1 MIFPLVAEA
10 TEYDFKSELERDK
23 PISWL
28 KSVSAF
34 ANGIGGTLFF
44 GVGNDGKI
52 IGLKDAQSD
61 AEFISRRIKDRIT
74 PLPNFILTSHFEND
88 KSVLTLEVK
97 AGRSTPYYYSADG
110 RKTAYVRIGNESVP
124 APDHILNELILK
136 GTNRT
141 FDAISTEHKKEDY
154 SFTLLEAT
162 YLQRT
167 RLRFEQTD
175 YHSFGLITDDKFLT
189 RAGSLLTDQHIVY
202 NSRIF
207 CTRWNGLKKGS
218 IFDDALDD
226 REYEGNLI
234 YLLGNGCD
242 FIKNNTK
249 VRFEK
254 TAAGRIDKPDYSDL
268 AVIEILV
275 NALIHRD
282 YLIIG
287 SEIHIDI
294 YDDRLEVSSPG
305 GMFNGK
311 MIQEQEIDKLKSE
324 RRNPIIAD
332 LFHRMRYMERRG
344 SGLNKIVEE
353 TQKLP
358 GYDERF
364 MPAFYSTISS
374 FTVILKNVN
383 YSESQ
388 TENRVS
394 DGGINGGLKR
404 GINGGL
410 CEAQQKIIALLLENP
425 MITTQTIAD
434 SLNLTRRKVEYHISQ
449 LKESGFVERE
459 GAKKNGRWIVRSIRA
474 APGPA
479 HTGTRKATPTARK
492 AASPLEI

>member
-1 MIFPLVAEA
+1 MILSLIAEA
-10 TEYDFKSELERDK
+10 TECDFKSALERDK
-23 PISWL
+23 PVSWL

-44 GVGNDGKI
+44 GVDNDGKPV
-52 IGLKDAQSD
+52 GLTNTQSD
-61 AEFISRRIKDRIT
+61 TEFISRRIKDRIT
-74 PLPNFILTSHFEND
+74 PLPDFILTPHSESN

-97 AGRSTPYYYSADG
+97 AGRNTPYYYSADG
-110 RKTAYVRIGNESVP
+110 IKRAYVRIGNESVP

-141 FDAISTEHKKEDY
+141 FDAITTEHKKDDY

-162 YLQRT
+162 YRQRT
-167 RLRFEQTD
+167 RLRFEPTD
-175 YHSFGLITDDKFLT
+175 YHSFGLANEEKYLT
-189 RAGSLLTDQHIVY
+189 RSGSLLTDQHIVY
-202 NSRIF
+202 NSRLF

-218 IFDDALDD
+218 VFDDALDD

-254 TAAGRIDKPDYSDL
+254 TATGRIDKPDYSDL
-268 AVIEILV
+268 AIIEILV

-311 MIQEQEIDKLKSE
+311 AIQEQEIDKLKSE

-358 GYDERF
+358 GYADRF
-364 MPAFYSTISS
+364 MPVFYSTVSS
-374 FTVILKNVN
+374 FTAILKNVN
-383 YSESQ
+383 YNANQ
-388 TENRVS
+388 AENHVS

-404 GINGGL
+404 GLNGGL
-410 CEAQQKIIALLLENP
+410 NETQQKIIVLISDNP
-425 MITTQTIAD
+425 AITTQAIAD
-434 SLNLTRRKVEYHISQ
+434 SLNLTRRKVDYHISQ
-449 LKESGFVERE
+449 LKKSGIVERE
-459 GAKKNGRWIVRSIRA
+459 GAKKNGRWIVKQ
-474 APGPA
+474 P
-479 HTGTRKATPTARK
+479 
-492 AASPLEI
+492 

>member
-1 MIFPLVAEA
+1 MIFALTAEA
-10 TEYDFKSELERDK
+10 TECDFKSELERDK

-44 GVGNDGKI
+44 GIDNDSNP
-52 IGLKDAQSD
+52 IGLSDTQSD

-74 PLPNFILTSHFEND
+74 PLPDFILTPHTEKG

-97 AGRSTPYYYSADG
+97 AGRNTPYYYSADG
-110 RKTAYVRIGNESVP
+110 IKRAYVRIGNESVP

-141 FDAISTEHKKEDY
+141 FDAITTEHKKDDY

-162 YLQRT
+162 YRQRT
-167 RLRFEQTD
+167 RLQFAPTD
-175 YHSFGLITDDKFLT
+175 YHSFGLVTDDKFLT

-202 NSRIF
+202 NSRLF

-254 TAAGRIDKPDYSDL
+254 TATGRIDKPDYSDL

-294 YDDRLEVSSPG
+294 YDDRLEISSPG

-311 MIQEQEIDKLKSE
+311 MIQEQEIDTLKSE

-332 LFHRMRYMERRG
+332 IFHRMRYMERRG

-353 TQKLP
+353 TKKLP
-358 GYDERF
+358 GYDDKF
-364 MPAFYSTISS
+364 IPTFYSTVSS
-374 FTVILKNVN
+374 FTAILKNVN
-383 YSESQ
+383 YAANQ
-388 TENRVS
+388 TEHPNS

-404 GINGGL
+404 GLNGGL
-410 CEAQQKIIALLLENP
+410 NETQQRIISLVLEKP
-425 MITTQTIAD
+425 MITTQVIAD
-434 SLNLTRRKVEYHISQ
+434 SLNFTRRKVDYHINQ
-449 LKESGFVERE
+449 LKKAGLVERE
-459 GAKKNGRWIVRSIRA
+459 GAKKNGRWIVN
-474 APGPA
+474 
-479 HTGTRKATPTARK
+479 TPIICNK
-492 AASPLEI
+492 EYMGCGK

>member
-1 MIFPLVAEA
+1 MIFSLIAEA
-10 TEYDFKSELERDK
+10 TECDFKSKLERDK
-23 PISWL
+23 PVSWL
-28 KSVSAF
+28 KSVGAF

-44 GVGNDGKI
+44 GVGNDGKP
-52 IGLKDAQSD
+52 IGLSDAQSD
-61 AEFISRRIKDRIT
+61 AEYVSRRIKDRIT
-74 PLPNFILTSHFEND
+74 PLPDFILTPHFENG
-88 KSVLTLEVK
+88 KTVLTLEVK

-110 RKTAYVRIGNESVP
+110 TKRAYVRIGNESVP

-136 GTNRT
+136 RTNRT
-141 FDAISTEHKKEDY
+141 FDAITTEHKKEDY

-162 YLQRT
+162 YRQRT
-167 RLRFEQTD
+167 RLRFEPTD
-175 YHSFGLITDDKFLT
+175 YHSFGLVNDDEFLT

-202 NSRIF
+202 NSRLF

-218 IFDDALDD
+218 IFDDALND

-249 VRFEK
+249 ARFEK
-254 TAAGRIDKPDYSDL
+254 TATGRIDKPDYSDL
-268 AVIEILV
+268 AVVEILV

-311 MIQEQEIDKLKSE
+311 AIQEQEIEKLKSE

-353 TQKLP
+353 TKKLP
-358 GYDERF
+358 GYDDKF
-364 MPAFYSTISS
+364 MPTFYSTASS

-383 YSESQ
+383 YTTNQ
-388 TENRVS
+388 TEHHVS
-394 DGGINGGLKR
+394 DGGINGEYKR
-404 GINGGL
+404 GLNGGL
-410 CEAQQKIIALLLENP
+410 NETQQMIIDLITGNS
-425 MITTQTIAD
+425 MITTQAIAD
-434 SLNLTRRKVEYHISQ
+434 SLNLSRRKVDYHISQ
-449 LKESGFVERE
+449 LKKSGLVERE
-459 GAKKNGRWIVRSIRA
+459 GAKKNGRWIFKR
-474 APGPA
+474 
-479 HTGTRKATPTARK
+479 TRR
-492 AASPLEI
+492 

>member
-1 MIFPLVAEA
+1 MILSLIAEA
-10 TEYDFKSELERDK
+10 TECDFKSEVENDK
-23 PISWL
+23 PLSWL

-44 GVGNDGKI
+44 GVSDDGKI
-52 IGLKDAQSD
+52 IGLDDIHTDGEA
-61 AEFISRRIKDRIT
+61 ISRRIKDRMT
-74 PLPNFILTSHFEND
+74 PIPEF
-88 KSVLTLEVK
+88 VLTPYAEDGKDVLVLVIK
-97 AGRSTPYYYSADG
+97 AGRTAPYYYSMDG
-110 RKTAYVRIGNESVP
+110 NKRAFVRIGSESIP

-141 FDAISTEHKKEDY
+141 FDAISTEYRKDDY

-162 YLQRT
+162 YRQRT
-167 RLRFEQTD
+167 RKRFEATD
-175 YHSFGLITDDKFLT
+175 YHSFGLANDDKFLT

-202 NSRIF
+202 NSRMF

-226 REYEGNLI
+226 KEYEGNLI

-254 TAAGRIDKPDYSDL
+254 TVTGRIDKPDYSDL

-311 MIQEQEIDKLKSE
+311 VIQEQEIEKLKSE

-353 TQKLP
+353 TKKLP
-358 GYDERF
+358 GYDDSF
-364 MPAFYSTISS
+364 MPEFYSTVSS
-374 FTVILKNVN
+374 FTVRLKNVN
-383 YSESQ
+383 YG
-388 TENRVS
+388 TEQSTNRNEDGKS
-394 DGGINGGLKR
+394 DGIKDGKRDGIKDGIDTDNGINETQKR
-404 GINGGL
+404 I
-410 CEAQQKIIALLLENP
+410 LLLITQNP
-425 MITTQTIAD
+425 SITIEQ
-434 SLNLTRRKVEYHISQ
+434 ISEAIQ
-449 LKESGFVERE
+449 INKRNTEKNISVLRNAGLVIRE
-459 GAKKNGRWIVRSIRA
+459 GGRKTGRWIVA
-474 APGPA
+474 
-479 HTGTRKATPTARK
+479 K
-492 AASPLEI
+492 

>member
-1 MIFPLVAEA
+1 MTLSLIAEA
-10 TEYDFKSELERDK
+10 TECDFKSELEKDK

-28 KSVSAF
+28 KSVSAY
-34 ANGIGGTLFF
+34 ANCIGGTLFF
-44 GVGNDGKI
+44 GISNDGKV
-52 IGLKDAQSD
+52 IGLADVQSD

-74 PLPNFILTSHFEND
+74 PLPDFVLTPHSENGKD
-88 KSVLTLEVK
+88 VLTLDIK

-110 RKTAYVRIGNESVP
+110 IKRAYIRIGNESVP

-141 FDAISTEHKKEDY
+141 FDAITTEYKKEDY

-162 YLQRT
+162 YRQRT
-167 RLRFEQTD
+167 RLRFEPSD
-175 YHSFGLITDDKFLT
+175 YHSFGLVNDDKLLT

-202 NSRIF
+202 NSRLF
-207 CTRWNGLKKGS
+207 CTRWNGLRKGS

-226 REYEGNLI
+226 KEYEGNLI
-234 YLLGNGCD
+234 YLLSSGCD
-242 FIKNNTK
+242 FVKNNTK

-254 TAAGRIDKPDYSDL
+254 TATGRIDKPDYSDL

-311 MIQEQEIDKLKSE
+311 MIQEQDIDQLKSE

-353 TQKLP
+353 TKKLP

-364 MPAFYSTISS
+364 MPTFYSTVSY
-374 FTVILKNVN
+374 FTVVLKNVN
-383 YSESQ
+383 STASQIES
-388 TENRVS
+388 TNP
-394 DGGINGGLKR
+394 DGGMNGGLKR
-404 GINGGL
+404 GLNGGL
-410 CEAQQKIIALLLENP
+410 NETQQKIIDLILDNP
-425 MITTQTIAD
+425 LITTQAIAD
-434 SLNLTRRKVEYHISQ
+434 ALSLTRRKVDYHISQ
-449 LKESGFVERE
+449 LKKSGLVERE
-459 GAKKNGRWIVRSIRA
+459 GAKKNGQWIVK
-474 APGPA
+474 
-479 HTGTRKATPTARK
+479 T
-492 AASPLEI
+492 EN

>member
-1 MIFPLVAEA
+1 MTLSLIAEA
-10 TEYDFKSELERDK
+10 TECDFKSELEKDK

-34 ANGIGGTLFF
+34 ANCIGGTLFF
-44 GVGNDGKI
+44 GVSNDGKV
-52 IGLKDAQSD
+52 IGLADVQSD

-74 PLPNFILTSHFEND
+74 PLPDFVLTPHSENGKD
-88 KSVLTLEVK
+88 VLTLDIK

-110 RKTAYVRIGNESVP
+110 IKRAYIRIGNESVP

-141 FDAISTEHKKEDY
+141 FDAITTEYKKEDY

-162 YLQRT
+162 YRQRT
-167 RLRFEQTD
+167 RLRFEPTD
-175 YHSFGLITDDKFLT
+175 YHSFGLVNDDKLLT

-202 NSRIF
+202 NSRLF
-207 CTRWNGLKKGS
+207 CTRWNGLRKGS

-226 REYEGNLI
+226 KEYEGNLI
-234 YLLGNGCD
+234 YLLSSGCD
-242 FIKNNTK
+242 FVKNNTK

-254 TAAGRIDKPDYSDL
+254 TATGRIDKPDYSDL

-311 MIQEQEIDKLKSE
+311 MIQEQDIDQLKSE

-353 TQKLP
+353 TKKLP

-364 MPAFYSTISS
+364 MPTFYSTVSS
-374 FTVILKNVN
+374 FTVVLKNVN
-383 YSESQ
+383 YTASQIES
-388 TENRVS
+388 TNP

-410 CEAQQKIIALLLENP
+410 NETQQKIIDLILDNP
-425 MITTQTIAD
+425 LITTQAIAD
-434 SLNLTRRKVEYHISQ
+434 VLSLTRRKVDYHISQ
-449 LKESGFVERE
+449 LKKSGLVERE
-459 GAKKNGRWIVRSIRA
+459 GAKKNGQWIVK
-474 APGPA
+474 
-479 HTGTRKATPTARK
+479 T
-492 AASPLEI
+492 EN